1 MRRVDV
7 LRHMIARGADV
18 KLVQFVRDPPC
29 GVARRLQFADT
40 GQDALLPRGVRY
52 QVQAVRR
59 RAIAEGDSA
68 DALAIRPP
76 RGTAAPWGTQCAGR
90 S

>member
-1 MRRVDV
+1 
-7 LRHMIARGADV
+7 MIARGADV
-18 KLVQFVRDPPC
+18 KLVQFVRDPPR

-52 QVQAVRR
+52 KVQAVRR

-76 RGTAAPWGTQCAGR
+76 SWSRN
-90 S
+90 